1 MSASS
6 LADDKSPSGSAL
18 RALRATLSA
27 LMPKARSAPSAAADD
42 AQDEATDG
50 DDGDNSEDDDHDN
63 ANDNDGEA
71 ADDVGVSMTAAM
83 HAGAVA
89 AYTTALFKGQ
99 SAAQAV
105 GIAQRVSH
113 FFAPTHD
120 GRGNAGSRQHRLSLS
135 LSLSLSD
142 ANSPY
147 AAQ

>member
-27 LMPKARSAPSAAADD
+27 LMPKARSSPSAAADD

-63 ANDNDGEA
+63 ANDNDNDGEA

-120 GRGNAGSRQHRLSLS
+120 GRGNAGSSQHPLSLS
-135 LSLSLSD
+135 VSLSL
-142 ANSPY
+142 
-147 AAQ
+147 